1 VSRSEVELSALVEG
15 VGRGDRRAVARAIS
29 LVEDRD
35 PHGYDL
41 VRALYPQTGRAVVA
55 GLTGPPGVGKSSLI
69 AALVGRLRKAETSVG
84 VLSVDP
90 SSPFSNGALLGDR
103 IRLADHFLDPGVFIR
118 SMSTRGHLGG
128 VSEATL
134 QALLVLDA
142 AGMDVLLV
150 ETVGVGQSEVEVASV
165 ADTVV
170 LVLMPGSGDSIQALK
185 AGVMEIPDVI
195 AINKCDH
202 PAARSLRTDLRSI
215 LALDRGRE
223 WKVPIIETEALRGDG
238 VDELWKAICDHR
250 EFLGEDGLD
259 ARRRRNLEH
268 ELVAV
273 AVAQMRRRLQQALE
287 HDPELQGLLDEVHAR
302 RLDPLSAT
310 REIAD
315 RVLGGGEAG

>member
-1 VSRSEVELSALVEG
+1 MARRQVDLAALVEG
-15 VGRGDRRAVARAIS
+15 VGRGERRAVARAIS

-35 PHGYDL
+35 PRAYEL
-41 VRALYPQTGRAVVA
+41 VKELYPRTGQAVIA
-55 GLTGPPGVGKSSLI
+55 GFTGPPGVGKSSLL
-69 AALVGRLRKAETSVG
+69 AALVGLLREEEKRVG
-84 VLSVDP
+84 VVSVDP
-90 SSPFSNGALLGDR
+90 SSPFSQGALLGDR

-142 AGMDVLLV
+142 AGMEVLLL

-195 AINKCDH
+195 VINKCDH
-202 PAARSLRTDLRSI
+202 PATRTMRTDIRSI

-223 WKVPIIETEALRGDG
+223 WRVPIVETEAMRGHG
-238 VDELWKAICDHR
+238 VKELWAAVQDHR
-250 EFLGEDGLD
+250 AFLASDGLD
-259 ARRRRNLEH
+259 ARRRSNLEH
-268 ELVAV
+268 EVVAV
-273 AVAQMRRRLQQALE
+273 AVAQARRRLQDALE
-287 HDPELQGLLDEVHAR
+287 RDPELRRLLDEVHER
-302 RLDPLSAT
+302 RLDPLTAT

-315 RVLGGGEAG
+315 RVLGGGGG